1 MQGTMRAMT
10 RDTRDIF
17 CIIGAGSSGL
27 AVAKTFVQRGIAFDV
42 LEKAKDLGGLWNINT
57 ESGIVYE
64 TTHLV
69 SAKSSTDFDDFKWPE
84 EGFPEYPSHAVVLQ
98 YFHDYAAHF
107 GVTPHIQYNVRVER
121 VTQRRDG
128 AFEVQ
133 VAGEFAARVY
143 KGVVVANGH
152 HNEPR
157 MPTYPGV
164 FAGQIIHSRDYRSPK
179 QLRDKRVM
187 VVGVGNSGCDII
199 RDAAHSGQKVVVSMR
214 RGTWFVPKFLLGFP
228 THDIVSWIEWIPQP
242 RLIKR
247 WVMQASLWVLQ
258 GPPAR
263 YGLPAPEH
271 SIDAAHPTMSDEIP
285 RLAAHGRIT
294 VKGEIARFDGADV
307 VFADGSREAVDLAV
321 FATGFEPTIPFLEPG
336 LVLDDKGQ
344 SRLFLNVVHP
354 EQHGLYFAGFVQANG
369 SIWRLADYQG
379 QLIANAIVADALAPD
394 EARRF
399 RDEIQ
404 VRGKG
409 LPRGNFVKTARHILE
424 TNYYDYA
431 RILKREARK
440 FRKAR
445 KLSLA
450 PAPAVAVATKPAIAA
465 E

>member
-1 MQGTMRAMT
+1 M
-10 RDTRDIF
+10 
-17 CIIGAGSSGL
+17 
-27 AVAKTFVQRGIAFDV
+27 
-42 LEKAKDLGGLWNINT
+42 
-57 ESGIVYE
+57 
-64 TTHLV
+64 
-69 SAKSSTDFDDFKWPE
+69 
-84 EGFPEYPSHAVVLQ
+84 Q
-98 YFHDYAAHF
+98 YFRDYAAHF
-107 GVTPHIQYNVRVER
+107 GVTPHIQYHVSVER

-128 AFEVQ
+128 AFDVQ
-133 VAGEFAARVY
+133 VAGEARPRVY

-157 MPTYPGV
+157 MPVYPGT
-164 FAGQIIHSRDYRSPK
+164 FAGQIMHSRDYRSPT

-199 RDAAHSGQKVVVSMR
+199 RDAAHSGQQVVVSMR

-271 SIDAAHPTMSDEIP
+271 PIDAAHPTMSDEIP

-294 VKGEIARFDGADV
+294 VKGEIARYEGPDV
-307 VFADGSREAVDLAV
+307 VFADGSRESVDLVV
-321 FATGFEPTIPFLEPG
+321 FATGFEPTIPFLDRG
-336 LVLDDKGQ
+336 LVFDDAGQ

-379 QLIANAIVADALAPD
+379 QLIANAIVADALVPD

-404 VRGKG
+404 ARGKG
-409 LPRGNFVKTARHILE
+409 LPRGNFVKSARHILE
-424 TNYYDYA
+424 TNFYDYA
-431 RILKREARK
+431 RVLKREARR

-445 KLSLA
+445 RLSLP
-450 PAPAVAVATKPAIAA
+450 PAPAVVVATNPAIAA